1 VLALLA
7 LSKPLKLIIQMRE
20 RNIMSTEKDDKIF
33 TLTTKDIR
41 LPENQQNKTYKFI
54 NSSQLY
60 FMLDDYIDIIC
71 EEVSDSLFDEKL
83 NLRNNIEKV
92 YETINDINVN
102 QVFDAELVGPDNHTI
117 IGQITISRSK

>member
-20 RNIMSTEKDDKIF
+20 RNIMSIEKDDKIF